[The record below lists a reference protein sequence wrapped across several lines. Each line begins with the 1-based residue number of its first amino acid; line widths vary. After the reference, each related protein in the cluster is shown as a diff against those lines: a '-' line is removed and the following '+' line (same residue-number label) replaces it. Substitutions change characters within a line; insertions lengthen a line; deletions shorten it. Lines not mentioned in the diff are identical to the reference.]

1 MRLDYTYVFQIL
13 NFIVLFLLLRRYL
26 FGPVKA
32 YLDRREQYI
41 RDRISAAEND
51 RNHAARLREELQTEL
66 SRARAKA
73 GEIVEQARRASEQI
87 KAEARR
93 MAAEEAARIMTR
105 AREELARQ
113 REQALQE
120 IRGQVLDISVAVA
133 SQAIRNALDR
143 EALRR
148 EASAAVRDIVKARP
162 GTKVHGGR
170 VS

>member
-51 RNHAARLREELQTEL
+51 RNHAAKLREELQTDL
-66 SRARAKA
+66 ARARAKA

-105 AREELARQ
+105 AREEAARQ
-113 REQALQE
+113 KEQALQE
-120 IRGQVLDISVAVA
+120 IRRQAVDISVAVA
-133 SQAIRNALDR
+133 SKVIRSVLDR

-148 EASAAVRDIVKARP
+148 EASAAARDILEATPR
-162 GTKVHGGR
+162 TNVHGGTA
-170 VS
+170 S